1 MAGARFLDPSS
12 IPLKRQSGGNIW
24 ATLVQLTQAATI
36 MVVLSGLMLFFLPV
50 IQKTHNLQEEK
61 TQLQNR
67 IAAAQE
73 DQEELQVQ
81 TEHMKNDPAYVEHI
95 ARDQL
100 NMGRPGETIVQFDPY
115 KALGAQAPRTVTPQP
130 AAESEGNP

>member
-12 IPLKRQSGGNIW
+12 IPLKRQTGGNIW

-50 IQKTHNLQEEK
+50 IQKTHNLQEDK
-61 TQLQNR
+61 TQLQGR

-73 DQEELQVQ
+73 EQEELQVQ
-81 TEHMKNDPAYVEHI
+81 TEHMKNDPAYIEHI

-100 NMGRPGETIVQFDPY
+100 NMGRPGETILQFDSY
-115 KALGAQAPRTVTPQP
+115 KTLGAQAPRTVTPEP
-130 AAESEGNP
+130 AAESEDNP